1 MAEVIYLGHSCVRL
15 RGRDGIVLID
25 PFDRSVGLDIG
36 KPTAHIVA
44 VSHQAPDHNNVAAV
58 KPMKEQLFVA
68 DGPGE
73 YEVSNILLRG
83 VHTQHAGG
91 EEKAKSRNTVYV
103 VHLDDVVF
111 CHLGDLGHKLS
122 AGQLDEIGTV
132 DVLFVPVGDGSW
144 ALAASELSEVI
155 SEIEPKLVIPLYGAA
170 AAQQSFEPSHLE
182 PLETFAHHMALK
194 EWNAVDKLTVSPATL
209 PRDDEETQIAILRAT
224 AVAA

>member
-15 RGRDGIVLID
+15 RGREGIVLID

-36 KPTAHIVA
+36 KPTAHVVA

-58 KPMKEQLFVA
+58 KPMKERLFVA

-83 VHTQHAGG
+83 VRTQHAGDG
-91 EEKAKSRNTVYV
+91 KAKSHNTVYV

-111 CHLGDLGHKLS
+111 CHLGDLGHKLT
-122 AGQLDEIGTV
+122 ATQLDEIGNV
-132 DVLFVPVGDGSW
+132 DVLFVPVGDGAW
-144 ALAASELSEVI
+144 ALAAGELSEII
-155 SEIEPKLVIPLYGAA
+155 SEIEPKLVIPLYASA
-170 AAQQSFEPSHLE
+170 SAQQTLERPHLE
-182 PLETFAHHMALK
+182 SLETFAHHMALK
-194 EWNAVDKLTVSPATL
+194 EWSAVDKLTVSPSTL
-209 PRDDEETQIAILRAT
+209 PRDDEETQIAVLRPT